1 MLKMNCVSKYTFTL
15 ISELAYYEERVDM
28 GASQGLSAR
37 QIQDTWKWHKLAD
50 SEWSRKEG
58 TATIKGM
65 SKRCLIV
72 DKLIL
77 RH

>member
-50 SEWSRKEG
+50 
-58 TATIKGM
+58 
-65 SKRCLIV
+65 
-72 DKLIL
+72 
-77 RH
+77 